1 MSTRYEEG
9 EGMGAGSLPYLPVR
23 FVADESN
30 CSFLWRV
37 AGIQGVGVDFLL
49 SELGDGAGQGAL
61 PPHLAEV
68 FLSASAADRLAAML
82 SLPARRLRWALPH
95 LREVHLLPGEQARW
109 QWPWRP
115 LDRYLVPACGL
126 CAAARSGG
134 WGEVWQVS
142 RERWRICERHGRFTH
157 IYQRKPGGVDLSR
170 LPESVRAH
178 HVRGRLERRFG
189 PTGVVLSADAFAIV
203 GWWWRSMPGVRQW
216 VGRAELAG
224 LGVQNAET
232 AWLVVYPEA
241 VRVARALLRYERQRA
256 VQADGP
262 WVGAESRLLGDLSE
276 VARSL
281 ALPSRVWRVPVAEWL
296 DRHRRC
302 ILASGRDG
310 AGRRVSLP
318 VTALV
323 HQGDEEP
330 TSSSTCL
337 PWEWTDLSER
347 V

>member
-1 MSTRYEEG
+1 MWT
-9 EGMGAGSLPYLPVR
+9 GSLPHLPVR

-49 SELGDGAGQGAL
+49 SELGDGAVQEPL
-61 PPHLAEV
+61 RPHLAEV
-68 FLSASAADRLAAML
+68 FLSSVAADRLARML
-82 SLPARRLRWALPH
+82 SMPAARLRRALPH

-109 QWPWRP
+109 EWPWSP

-126 CAAARSGG
+126 CAAVRSGG

-142 RERWRICERHGRFTH
+142 PERWRICERHGRFTH
-157 IYQRKPGGVDLSR
+157 VYQRAPGGVDLSR
-170 LPESVRAH
+170 LPESIRAH
-178 HVRGRLERRFG
+178 RVRGRFERRFG
-189 PTGVVLSADAFAIV
+189 PTGAVLSADGFAVV
-203 GWWWRSMPGVRQW
+203 GWWWRSEPLVERW
-216 VGRAELAG
+216 AERARRAG
-224 LGVQNAET
+224 LGPGDAET

-241 VRVARALLRYERQRA
+241 VQAGRALLRYERQRA
-256 VQADGP
+256 VQPGGP
-262 WVGAESRLLGDLSE
+262 WAVAESRLMGELSGL
-276 VARSL
+276 ARSL
-281 ALPSRVWRVPVAEWL
+281 GLPAHVWRVPVAEWL

-302 ILASGRDG
+302 ALAAGVEEVGRG
-310 AGRRVSLP
+310 VGLP